1 MKFTFGIITGGS
13 EADPYT
19 NFIIDSIESQN
30 IPNDCY
36 EIIIVG
42 NSNINRTNTTII
54 PFDENIKRGWITKK
68 KNLITSHAQ
77 FENIVY
83 THDYVALGEDWY
95 KGQLQSGNDFSV
107 RMDKILNCDGTRYRD
122 WCIWPHNGNHMDKLM
137 ERKECLIP
145 YDMTHLS
152 KYMYISGM
160 YWIAKKDIME
170 KYPLDES
177 LVWGQGEDVEW
188 SKRIRNNHNFD
199 MNVNSY
205 VYIIKPGKDKAFTYT
220 SFTTAKILK
229 NVK

>member
-1 MKFTFGIITGGS
+1 
-13 EADPYT
+13 
-19 NFIIDSIESQN
+19 
-30 IPNDCY
+30 
-36 EIIIVG
+36 
-42 NSNINRTNTTII
+42 
-54 PFDENIKRGWITKK
+54 
-68 KNLITSHAQ
+68 
-77 FENIVY
+77 
-83 THDYVALGEDWY
+83 
-95 KGQLQSGNDFSV
+95 
-107 RMDKILNCDGTRYRD
+107 MDKILNCDGTRYRD

-170 KYPLDES
+170 KYPLNES